1 MCSLKKQTQSLKEL
15 NAGVNIQ
22 KPDPLRN
29 IYANCHSLPKYIK
42 PVSIHY
48 YRDLKLL
55 KDVRQTE
62 YVKKEL
68 QTYGLDRVEVQE
80 YDVVVTY
87 PDPDRPNQLVVI
99 NSSGRVVKNVTLSKS
114 KVTKKVEEI
123 IEDGRGGDV
132 TRLSPNKVEVLQ
144 KKPVK

>member
-1 MCSLKKQTQSLKEL
+1 MQ
-15 NAGVNIQ
+15 G
-22 KPDPLRN
+22 
-29 IYANCHSLPKYIK
+29 
-42 PVSIHY
+42 
-48 YRDLKLL
+48 DLKLL

-114 KVTKKVEEI
+114 KVTNKVAEI

-132 TRLSPNKVEVLQ
+132 TRLSPNKVE
-144 KKPVK
+144 